1 MGERKDDL
9 QKMRSGSLHAWSLAD
24 KLHLVAIG
32 VVDIHGAT
40 GQDGM
45 LAVLRLVSSGNERFD
60 PTSLL
65 WSVRTDEETHQ
76 LLKNSED
83 HLTNDEPFK
92 DGSSA
97 SITSALSQVMR

>member
-1 MGERKDDL
+1 
-9 QKMRSGSLHAWSLAD
+9 
-24 KLHLVAIG
+24 
-32 VVDIHGAT
+32 
-40 GQDGM
+40 M
-45 LAVLRLVSSGNERFD
+45 LAVSRLVSSGNERFD

-76 LLKNSED
+76 FLKNSED

-97 SITSALSQVMR
+97 SIASALSQVMRRDTIFNVYIYNHINYVK